1 MPEACLSTTAAD
13 ATARASEANGPEGGK
28 LAWHSIDWA
37 ECEENVRRLRRR
49 IFKATQDG
57 DLKRVRNLQKLM
69 LRSRSNTLV
78 SVKRVTQQSKGRRTA
93 GIDGETALTPAGRA
107 WLAAES
113 HRTHTPWKAQP
124 VRRVYIPKANG
135 KQRPLGIPVIRDR
148 VLQARVKNALEPEW
162 EARFEPKSYGF
173 RPGRGCQ
180 DAIAAIRSFGRGR
193 LAKRLWALD
202 ADLEGAFDR
211 ISHDHL
217 TAMIGQFPARDL
229 IRAWLRAGVME
240 GGRWTPTEEG
250 TPQGGVISPLLLNVA
265 LHGMEEA
272 AGARRDTRRG
282 REFCVVAGTSVLI
295 RYADDFVALCHSKE
309 EAFRV
314 KEDLMNWLAPRGL
327 RFNEEKTRVVHL
339 GEGFD
344 FLGFSVK
351 KHGETLVIRP
361 SKEACNKLRKRL
373 RTEMRALRGAPA
385 KAVIAKFNPIVRGW
399 TAYYR
404 GVASHRV
411 FCSMDFYMFTLL
423 YKWAKRGHENRSGL
437 WIKRHYFGRF
447 NKARRD
453 NWVFGDHSSG
463 AYLQK
468 FAWTRYARHNAVK
481 GASSPDDPALTGY
494 WRARR
499 RIKAPPPMDKTS
511 LYLAARQRGVCPL
524 CRQALI
530 DGAEYEPDNLREWID
545 WFAASRKVLNKH
557 HLVYR
562 RHGGTDERANL
573 SLVHADCHR
582 QHHVNDGNRT
592 VSIRPAEPSRL
603 A

>member
-1 MPEACLSTTAAD
+1 MPEV
-13 ATARASEANGPEGGK
+13 NGPEGGK

-37 ECEENVRRLRRR
+37 ECEENVRRLRQR

-93 GIDGETALTPAGRA
+93 GIDGETVLTPAGRA
-107 WLAAES
+107 RLAAES
-113 HRTHTPWKAQP
+113 HRSHPWKAQP

-180 DAIAAIRSFGRGR
+180 DAIATIRSFSRGR

-217 TAMIGQFPARDL
+217 NAMIGQFPARDL

-282 REFCVVAGTSVLI
+282 REFCVVAGTPVLI

-309 EAFRV
+309 ETFRV

-327 RFNEEKTRVVHL
+327 RFNEAKTKVVHL

-351 KHGETLVIRP
+351 KHGDTLVIRP
-361 SKEACNKLRKRL
+361 SREACNKLRKRL
-373 RTEMRALRGAPA
+373 RTEMRALRGAPS

-453 NWVFGDHSSG
+453 NWVFGHHPSG

-481 GASSPDDPALTGY
+481 GSSSPDDSTLTGY

-511 LYLAARQRGVCPL
+511 LYLAARQKGVCPL

-582 QHHVNDGNRT
+582 QHHANDGNRT
-592 VSIRPAEPSRL
+592 VSIHPAEPSRL